1 MKKDNDLKQSR
12 LTIAIFIA
20 LFLGVFVGW
29 IFPDFAVKTHVLAE
43 IFLRMVK
50 MIIAP
55 LLFATLVVG
64 IAGHGDVKSLGRL
77 GIKTI
82 AYFEIVTTFALFIG
96 LGFANIFKPG
106 IGIANIASD
115 DTGLTRIVQMAS
127 TTQHDSFGD
136 LLLSLCP
143 TSIFQSMAEGNLLQI
158 VVFCL
163 FFSLAIC
170 AVGKKAQPVIDIL
183 NSVASVMFK
192 FTEYVML
199 FAPVG
204 IFGAIAYTVGSNG
217 IKILFNYGK
226 IIISLYTALAVF
238 VVIVLIVVC
247 KIVKISVKSLIK
259 AIQEP
264 ALLTFTTAS
273 SEAALPKAM
282 AIMEKFGVP
291 KSIVGFVM
299 PTGYTFN
306 LDGSTLYLA
315 MAVIF
320 STQIVGIQLSLEQQ
334 LVIMFALMLT
344 SKGVAGVPRA
354 SLIVLAGTL
363 TSFNIPIIGVAVLL
377 GIDQIL
383 DMGRT
388 TVNLIGN
395 CVATVV
401 IARWENAFDYNKMA
415 EFIKMRNLKTNTLKK
430 IRHNVS
436 FQKDFGMSPEKVLVS
451 KDS

>member
-1 MKKDNDLKQSR
+1 MKFSR
-12 LTIAIFIA
+12 LTIAIFIS
-20 LFLGVFVGW
+20 LILGIAVGW
-29 IFPDFAVKTHVLAE
+29 AFPDFAVKTHVLAE
-43 IFLRMVK
+43 VFLRMVK

-77 GIKTI
+77 GVKTVI
-82 AYFEIVTTFALFIG
+82 YFEVVTTLALVIG
-96 LGFANIFKPG
+96 LGFANLFKPG
-106 IGIANIASD
+106 EGMVDISSQNIGLSAIAN
-115 DTGLTRIVQMAS
+115 MAS
-127 TTQHDSFGD
+127 STQSTSFGQMF
-136 LLLSLCP
+136 LSLFP
-143 TSIFQSMAEGNLLQI
+143 TSIVQAMSEGNLLQI
-158 VVFCL
+158 VIFSI

-170 AVGKKAQPVIDIL
+170 AIGKRAQPVLDVL
-183 NSVASVMFK
+183 NSVSTIMFK
-192 FTEYVML
+192 FTEYVMA

-204 IFGAIAYTVGSNG
+204 IFGAIAYTVGTNG
-217 IKILFNYGK
+217 IEILYNYGK
-226 IIISLYTALAVF
+226 IITSLYVALAVF
-238 VVIVLIVVC
+238 VLLVLFIAC
-247 KIVKISVKSLIK
+247 KLVHISFRGLLR
-259 AIQEP
+259 AISEP
-264 ALLTFTTAS
+264 AILTFTTAS

-282 AIMEKFGVP
+282 SIMEKYGVP

-320 STQIVGIQLSLEQQ
+320 STQLVGIHLSIEQQ

-363 TSFNIPIIGVAVLL
+363 TSFNIPILGVAILL

-401 IARWENAFDYNKMA
+401 IARWENCFDYNKMN
-415 EFIKMRNLKTNTLKK
+415 EFLKRRNIRTNTFGKT
-430 IRHNVS
+430 HGNVS
-436 FQKDFGMSPEKVLVS
+436 FEKDFGK
-451 KDS
+451 

>member
-1 MKKDNDLKQSR
+1 MKQSR
-12 LTIAIFIA
+12 LTIAIFVA
-20 LFLGVFVGW
+20 LFLGVLVGW
-29 IFPDFAVKTHVLAE
+29 LFPAFAIKLHVLAE
-43 IFLRMVK
+43 IFLRMIK

-77 GIKTI
+77 GVKTI
-82 AYFEIVTTFALFIG
+82 AYFEVVTTLALIIG
-96 LGFANIFKPG
+96 LGFANLFKPG
-106 IGIANIASD
+106 VGMGHIASD
-115 DTGLTRIVQMAS
+115 QTGLNRIVQMAS
-127 TTQHDSFGD
+127 TTHHNSFGE

-143 TSIFQSMAEGNLLQI
+143 TSIFQAMADGNLLQI
-158 VVFCL
+158 VVFCI
-163 FFSLAIC
+163 FFALAIC
-170 AVGKKAQPVIDIL
+170 AVGKKAQPVVDIL

-192 FTEYVML
+192 FTEYVMF
-199 FAPVG
+199 FAPMG

-217 IKILFNYGK
+217 ISILVNYGK

-238 VVIVLIVVC
+238 VAVVLIIAC
-247 KIVKISVKSLIK
+247 KIVKISVRGLIK

-282 AIMEKFGVP
+282 SIMEKFGVP

-315 MAVIF
+315 MAVLF
-320 STQIVGIQLSLEQQ
+320 STQLVGINMTIEQQ
-334 LVIMFALMLT
+334 LVVMFALMLT

-354 SLIVLAGTL
+354 SIIVLAGTL
-363 TSFNIPIIGVAVLL
+363 TSFNIPIVGVAVLL

-415 EFIKMRNLKTNTLKK
+415 DFIKMKNLKTNTLTK
-430 IRHNVS
+430 IKHDVS
-436 FQKDFGMSPEKVLVS
+436 FQKDFTGEKVEV
-451 KDS
+451 

>member
-1 MKKDNDLKQSR
+1 MKQSK

-20 LFLGVFVGW
+20 LVLGILVGW
-29 IFPDFAVKTHVLAE
+29 VFPAFAIKTHVLAE
-43 IFLRMVK
+43 IFLRMIK

-77 GIKTI
+77 GIKTL
-82 AYFEIVTTFALFIG
+82 AYFEIVTTIALFIG
-96 LGFANIFKPG
+96 LGFANLFRPG
-106 IGIANIASD
+106 IGMGNIASD
-115 DTGLTRIVQMAS
+115 QTGLTRIVQMAS
-127 TTQHDSFGD
+127 TTHHNSFGD

-143 TSIFQSMAEGNLLQI
+143 TSIFQAMAEGNLLQI
-158 VVFCL
+158 VVFCI
-163 FFSLAIC
+163 FFALAIC
-170 AVGKKAQPVIDIL
+170 AVGKKAQPVVDIL
-183 NSVASVMFK
+183 NSVASIMFK
-192 FTEYVML
+192 FTEYVMF
-199 FAPVG
+199 FAPIG

-217 IKILFNYGK
+217 ISILFNYGK
-226 IIISLYTALAVF
+226 IIISLYTALIVF
-238 VVIVLIVVC
+238 VVLVLIIAC
-247 KIVKISVKSLIK
+247 KLVGVSARAVIR

-282 AIMEKFGVP
+282 SIMEKFGVP

-315 MAVIF
+315 MAVLF
-320 STQIVGIQLSLEQQ
+320 STQLVGIHLTFEQQ
-334 LVIMFALMLT
+334 FVIMFALMLT

-354 SLIVLAGTL
+354 SIIVLAGTL
-363 TSFNIPIIGVAVLL
+363 TSFNIPIVGVAVLL

-395 CVATVV
+395 CIATIV

-415 EFIKMRNLKTNTLKK
+415 DFIKLRNLKTNTLTK
-430 IRHNVS
+430 INSNVS
-436 FQKDFGMSPEKVLVS
+436 FQHDFSAEKVEA
-451 KDS
+451 